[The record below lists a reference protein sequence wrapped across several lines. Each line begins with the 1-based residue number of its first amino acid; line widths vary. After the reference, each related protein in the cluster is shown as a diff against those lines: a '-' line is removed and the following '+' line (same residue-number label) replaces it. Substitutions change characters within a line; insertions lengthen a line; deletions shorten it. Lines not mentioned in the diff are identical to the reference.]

1 MAYFFDG
8 AVIMI
13 LIVTALTGYC
23 KGFVRYVITMLG
35 TVAGVL
41 VAFLIA
47 NMSAENVYNKYFK
60 TQLITSLENAAEQ
73 TDLSKLVSNELKNEG
88 VDIDLSDEEINN
100 VLSGAGTLAENTE
113 KLLVSKGTDLDT
125 AQQKGEELSEYI
137 HSVMPQKL
145 SEKLE
150 GNKLGKS
157 LSKAVK
163 FTAEQIDEAVKA
175 LSEGGRTGAE
185 YLEKNIFRPIALT
198 FIRLCVF
205 MTVYVLMEIVIRLIL
220 RLSGVFTRMAGL
232 TAANRFAGMVLGL
245 CKGGLYLV
253 LIAFMVCT
261 VINATENKL
270 PKFNSAVF
278 ENTYLFSYFFDILY
292 K

>member
-35 TVAGVL
+35 TVAAVL

-88 VDIDLSDEEINN
+88 VDIDLSDEEIKN

-163 FTAEQIDEAVKA
+163 FTTEQIDEAVKA
-175 LSEGGRTGAE
+175 LSEGGRTC
-185 YLEKNIFRPIALT
+185 L
-198 FIRLCVF
+198 
-205 MTVYVLMEIVIRLIL
+205 
-220 RLSGVFTRMAGL
+220 
-232 TAANRFAGMVLGL
+232 
-245 CKGGLYLV
+245 LY
-253 LIAFMVCT
+253 T
-261 VINATENKL
+261 S
-270 PKFNSAVF
+270 PSPR
-278 ENTYLFSYFFDILY
+278 DRG
-292 K
+292 

>member
-35 TVAGVL
+35 TVAAVL

-88 VDIDLSDEEINN
+88 VDIDLSDEEIKN
-100 VLSGAGTLAENTE
+100 VLSGAGTLVENTE

-205 MTVYVLMEIVIRLIL
+205 MTVYVLMEIVIRL
-220 RLSGVFTRMAGL
+220 TRMAGL
-232 TAANRFAGMVLGL
+232 TAANRFAGMALGL

>member
-35 TVAGVL
+35 TVAAVL

-88 VDIDLSDEEINN
+88 VDIDLSDEEIKN

-163 FTAEQIDEAVKA
+163 LRIVWNYCEASPCHAYKA
-175 LSEGGRTGAE
+175 FVRS
-185 YLEKNIFRPIALT
+185 
-198 FIRLCVF
+198 LCVSGF
-205 MTVYVLMEIVIRLIL
+205 YAVRACGNVECSARYLNAVLALH
-220 RLSGVFTRMAGL
+220 SG
-232 TAANRFAGMVLGL
+232 
-245 CKGGLYLV
+245 
-253 LIAFMVCT
+253 
-261 VINATENKL
+261 
-270 PKFNSAVF
+270 
-278 ENTYLFSYFFDILY
+278 
-292 K
+292 

>member
-35 TVAGVL
+35 TVAAVL

-88 VDIDLSDEEINN
+88 VDIDLSDEEIKN

-125 AQQKGEELSEYI
+125 AQQKGEE
-137 HSVMPQKL
+137 
-145 SEKLE
+145 
-150 GNKLGKS
+150 
-157 LSKAVK
+157 K

-232 TAANRFAGMVLGL
+232 TAANRFAGMALGL

>member
-1 MAYFFDG
+1 
-8 AVIMI
+8 
-13 LIVTALTGYC
+13 
-23 KGFVRYVITMLG
+23 
-35 TVAGVL
+35 
-41 VAFLIA
+41 
-47 NMSAENVYNKYFK
+47 
-60 TQLITSLENAAEQ
+60 
-73 TDLSKLVSNELKNEG
+73 
-88 VDIDLSDEEINN
+88 
-100 VLSGAGTLAENTE
+100 
-113 KLLVSKGTDLDT
+113 
-125 AQQKGEELSEYI
+125 
-137 HSVMPQKL
+137 MPQKL

-163 FTAEQIDEAVKA
+163 FTTEQIDEAVKA

-232 TAANRFAGMVLGL
+232 TAANRFAGMALGL

-270 PKFNSAVF
+270 PKFNSAVLKIPICSVTSLIF
-278 ENTYLFSYFFDILY
+278 CINDYRKVYQ
-292 K
+292 

>member
-35 TVAGVL
+35 TVAAVL

-88 VDIDLSDEEINN
+88 VDIDLSDEEIKN

-150 GNKLGKS
+150 SNKLGKS

-163 FTAEQIDEAVKA
+163 FTTEQIDEAVKA

-205 MTVYVLMEIVIRLIL
+205 MTVYVLMDSHKAYPASVGSFYPNGRSDSGKPFCRHGAWSLQ
-220 RLSGVFTRMAGL
+220 RRSVSGVDSLYGL
-232 TAANRFAGMVLGL
+232 HCDKCYREQASQVQQRCF
-245 CKGGLYLV
+245 
-253 LIAFMVCT
+253 
-261 VINATENKL
+261 
-270 PKFNSAVF
+270 
-278 ENTYLFSYFFDILY
+278 
-292 K
+292 

>member
-1 MAYFFDG
+1 MAYVFDG

-23 KGFVRYVITMLG
+23 KGFVKYVITMLG
-35 TVAGVL
+35 TVAAVL

-73 TDLSKLVSNELKNEG
+73 TDISKLVSNELKNEG
-88 VDIDLSDEEINN
+88 VDIELSDEEIKN
-100 VLSGAGTLAENTE
+100 VLSGAGTLAENTQ
-113 KLLVSKGTDLDT
+113 KLLASKGADLDT
-125 AQQKGEELSEYI
+125 AQQKGEELSEYV

-145 SEKLE
+145 SEKLD
-150 GNKLGKS
+150 GNKLGSS
-157 LSKAVK
+157 LSKAVE
-163 FTAEQIDEAVKA
+163 FTTEQIDDAVKA
-175 LSEGGRTGAE
+175 LSNGGRTGAE

-198 FIRLCVF
+198 FIKLCVF
-205 MTVYVLMEIVIRLIL
+205 VVIYVLMEIVIRLIL
-220 RLSGVFTRMAGL
+220 RLSGVFTRMTRL
-232 TAANRFAGMVLGL
+232 SAANRFGGMALGL
-245 CKGGLYLV
+245 CKGGLYV
-253 LIAFMVCT
+253 ILIAFMVCT
-261 VINATENKL
+261 VINVTSDRL
-270 PKFNSAVF
+270 PQFNSTTF

>member
-1 MAYFFDG
+1 
-8 AVIMI
+8 MI
-13 LIVTALTGYC
+13 L
-23 KGFVRYVITMLG
+23 
-35 TVAGVL
+35 
-41 VAFLIA
+41 
-47 NMSAENVYNKYFK
+47 
-60 TQLITSLENAAEQ
+60 
-73 TDLSKLVSNELKNEG
+73 
-88 VDIDLSDEEINN
+88 
-100 VLSGAGTLAENTE
+100 
-113 KLLVSKGTDLDT
+113 
-125 AQQKGEELSEYI
+125 
-137 HSVMPQKL
+137 L

-220 RLSGVFTRMAGL
+220 RLSGVF
-232 TAANRFAGMVLGL
+232 
-245 CKGGLYLV
+245 
-253 LIAFMVCT
+253 MVCT

>member
-35 TVAGVL
+35 TVAAVL

-73 TDLSKLVSNELKNEG
+73 TDISKLVSNELKNEG
-88 VDIDLSDEEINN
+88 VDIELSDEEIKN

-113 KLLVSKGTDLDT
+113 KLLVL
-125 AQQKGEELSEYI
+125 KGEGLSEYI

-150 GNKLGKS
+150 GNKIGKS

-163 FTAEQIDEAVKA
+163 FTAEQIDEAVRV

-205 MTVYVLMEIVIRLIL
+205 MAVYVLMEIVIRLIL

-232 TAANRFAGMVLGL
+232 TAANRFAGMALGL

>member
-35 TVAGVL
+35 TVAAVL

-88 VDIDLSDEEINN
+88 VDIDLSDEEIKN
-100 VLSGAGTLAENTE
+100 VLSGAGT
-113 KLLVSKGTDLDT
+113 LDT

>member
-35 TVAGVL
+35 TVAAVL

-88 VDIDLSDEEINN
+88 VDIDLSDEEIKN

-125 AQQKGEELSEYI
+125 AKQKGEELSEYI
-137 HSVMPQKL
+137 HS
-145 SEKLE
+145 
-150 GNKLGKS
+150 
-157 LSKAVK
+157 
-163 FTAEQIDEAVKA
+163 VKA

-232 TAANRFAGMVLGL
+232 TAANRFAGMALGL

>member
-35 TVAGVL
+35 TVAAVL

-88 VDIDLSDEEINN
+88 VDIDLSDEEIKN
-100 VLSGAGTLAENTE
+100 VLSGAGTLAEN
-113 KLLVSKGTDLDT
+113 T

>member
-1 MAYFFDG
+1 MAYVFDG

-23 KGFVRYVITMLG
+23 KGFVKYVITMLG
-35 TVAGVL
+35 TVAAVL

-60 TQLITSLENAAEQ
+60 TQLITSLENAAER
-73 TDLSKLVSNELKNEG
+73 TDISKLVSNELKNEG
-88 VDIDLSDEEINN
+88 VDIDLSDEEIKN

-113 KLLVSKGTDLDT
+113 KLLASKGADLDT
-125 AQQKGEELSEYI
+125 AQQKGEELSEYV

-145 SEKLE
+145 SEKLD
-150 GNKLGKS
+150 GNKLGSS
-157 LSKAVK
+157 LSKAVE
-163 FTAEQIDEAVKA
+163 FTTEQIDDTVKA
-175 LSEGGRTGAE
+175 LSNGGRTGAE

-198 FIRLCVF
+198 FIKLCVF
-205 MTVYVLMEIVIRLIL
+205 VVIYVLMEIVIRLIL
-220 RLSGVFTRMAGL
+220 RLSGVFTRMTRL
-232 TAANRFAGMVLGL
+232 SAANRFGGMALGL
-245 CKGGLYLV
+245 CKGGLYV
-253 LIAFMVCT
+253 ILIAFMVCT
-261 VINATENKL
+261 VINVTSDRL
-270 PKFNSAVF
+270 PQFNSITF